1 MTGDPAPVPVAQVPA
16 LIRHD
21 DEEAVILMVT
31 RMITHRN
38 HRIAELLDQFEEG
51 TSRMHRERMPRSI
64 RKSSDELIG
73 IADQIHGLAE
83 DNGYDTRKMMV
94 YLERRQKQGESE
106 EGITGHHG
114 QVCYIQ

>member
-1 MTGDPAPVPVAQVPA
+1 MTGNPAPVPVARVPA
-16 LIRHD
+16 LVLNE
-21 DEEAVILMVT
+21 DEAAVIQMVT

-83 DNGYDTRKMMV
+83 DNGYDMRKMMV
-94 YLERRQKQGESE
+94 YLERRQKQKDSRGGNS
-106 EGITGHHG
+106 GHHG